1 VAKTAPVLEQVN
13 ALSSAWMRIDMLPA
27 VDQPPI
33 RDLFK
38 RYVDALRMAPESMGN
53 QKELSLLAAKL
64 GTLQN
69 QIWHLCVESAN
80 RDGRPQ
86 VATLL
91 LTALNE
97 SFDLWQP
104 TPRPWPGGQRR

>member
-1 VAKTAPVLEQVN
+1 
-13 ALSSAWMRIDMLPA
+13 MRIDMLPA